1 MTPETETVPASLYR
15 ALRDERDELAERLR
29 QIEGQ
34 DAGSDYE
41 DAMWAFMRRYGV
53 TKCQAHVLWHLMRAH
68 TAVKFQPLNDWPTEG
83 DPDHKI
89 IDVQIA
95 KIRKKLA
102 PHGLKIMTQ
111 WGLGYY
117 VDEAM
122 KAELRRVAE
131 GRDAA

>member
-53 TKCQAHVLWHLMRAH
+53 TK
-68 TAVKFQPLNDWPTEG
+68 
-83 DPDHKI
+83 
-89 IDVQIA
+89 
-95 KIRKKLA
+95 
-102 PHGLKIMTQ
+102 
-111 WGLGYY
+111 
-117 VDEAM
+117 
-122 KAELRRVAE
+122 
-131 GRDAA
+131 